1 MGVSKLTLRDEALLL
16 RDRHGQSKLC
26 LLGESSIGRAG
37 LADQVLKHLTSRQLG
52 EMMIGPTDRRLVAP
66 KGAKLRKGADMAS
79 RSRNTR
85 QQLKELL
92 DSDPSLVAELRSA
105 LGMGEAPA
113 SSAPKEQEPISM
125 VFEGTSSES
134 PTRSQTAKSL
144 KYQVEAPV
152 ADWTGDG
159 EAPKALVIAYL
170 PPEVAT
176 ESILVIVEAEGLVT
190 EGRVIAARSRQKA
203 S

>member
-1 MGVSKLTLRDEALLL
+1 MLTLCDDVLLV
-16 RDRHGQSKLC
+16 RERRGAS
-26 LLGESSIGRAG
+26 RAG
-37 LADQVLKHLTSRQLG
+37 LAGGSGGGRAARFDQVLKHLTGRQLG

-66 KGAKLRKGADMAS
+66 KGAMLRKGATMA
-79 RSRNTR
+79 RTDTR
-85 QQLKELL
+85 KQLKQLL

-105 LGMGEAPA
+105 LGMDEAA
-113 SSAPKEQEPISM
+113 HAPKEQAEAVSL

-144 KYQVEAPV
+144 KYQVDAPV
-152 ADWTGDG
+152 ADWSGEG

-176 ESILVIVEAEGLVT
+176 ESIMVIIEAEGFVT
-190 EGRVIAARSRQKA
+190 EGRVTQARRRKA